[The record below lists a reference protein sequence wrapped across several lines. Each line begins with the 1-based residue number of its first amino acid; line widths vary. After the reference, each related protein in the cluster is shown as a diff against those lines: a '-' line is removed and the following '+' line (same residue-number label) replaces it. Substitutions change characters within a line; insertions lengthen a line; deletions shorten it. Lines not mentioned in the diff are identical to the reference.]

1 MDEQNKPDEQ
11 EEQNKPDD
19 QRKLL
24 LEIAGCEIAKERV
37 SLLIRE
43 KGEIDLESHDCNAVC
58 KSQYDKIYHE
68 LVENGPEQEVAKALF
83 HVPEPWNG
91 NLKTAEI
98 LFVGSNPNINLNEK
112 KFPKFESEE
121 WSEDKKNGVVNF
133 FNTRLEDYK
142 NSYWT
147 GIRKYAA
154 WILDV
159 TDPSWASDK
168 KKEEEKR
175 QSLLASL
182 SPKSYIASLGV
193 RRESKRPLKRVSTFT
208 PTK

>member
-68 LVENGPEQEVAKALF
+68 LVENGPEQEVTKAMF

-91 NLKTAEI
+91 NLETAEI
-98 LFVGSNPNINLNEK
+98 LFVGPNPSIDLKEN
-112 KFPKFESEE
+112 FPKFESEE
-121 WSEDKKNGVVNF
+121 WSDDEVVKF
-133 FNTRLEDYK
+133 FGKRLESYK
-142 NSYWT
+142 NRYWI